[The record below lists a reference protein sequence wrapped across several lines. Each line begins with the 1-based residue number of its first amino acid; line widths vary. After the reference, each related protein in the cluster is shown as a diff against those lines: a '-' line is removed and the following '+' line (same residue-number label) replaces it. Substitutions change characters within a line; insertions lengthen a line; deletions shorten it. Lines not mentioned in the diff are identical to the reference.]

1 MSNFDKFRSAR
12 QVQQN
17 AESSVEQIAVND
29 IVAYDDHPFEI
40 KPDRVQELVE
50 SIRMNGILEPLL
62 VRVHPEQRGKYEC
75 IAGHHRLEAARQ
87 LKLETVP
94 AIIRAMTDTEADLAM
109 VDTNIQRGFSDLK
122 LTEIGRIM
130 KVRWEALKHQGKKIE
145 VETDTQTG
153 LGMNERTARRYIR
166 LTHLIPELAEAV
178 DSKKLPLLSG
188 EALSYLPPAM
198 QYTIAT
204 QVELGSL
211 TKYMAL
217 AYRERY
223 EAGKPFEILMKLPD
237 SVAGSENRELSD
249 TVTGSENRELSDTV
263 TGSENQEPSDIVT
276 RSEPQEPLDTVT
288 RSKDQELSDT
298 VTGSGGQDFII
309 KALRHLGEESVFKN
323 LVLMYQPKKEWIADL
338 KKSHLR
344 YLDDEVGLSCEAAG
358 ISIEDGGERLI
369 TVLTYSQ
376 AYDIISDSIRKG
388 EWLSKKKML
397 ELAKKYWGGE

>member
-1 MSNFDKFRSAR
+1 MSSFDKFRSAR

-17 AESSVEQIAVND
+17 AESSVEQIPVVN

-75 IAGHHRLEAARQ
+75 IAGHHRLEAAR
-87 LKLETVP
+87 
-94 AIIRAMTDTEADLAM
+94 RAMTDTEADLAM

-249 TVTGSENRELSDTV
+249 TVTGSEN
-263 TGSENQEPSDIVT
+263 QEPSDIVT
-276 RSEPQEPLDTVT
+276 RSEPQEPLDTVI

>member
-1 MSNFDKFRSAR
+1 MSSFDKFRSAR

-17 AESSVEQIAVND
+17 AESSVEQIPVVN

-249 TVTGSENRELSDTV
+249 TVTGSEN
-263 TGSENQEPSDIVT
+263 QEPSDIVT
-276 RSEPQEPLDTVT
+276 RSEPQEPLDTVI

>member
-1 MSNFDKFRSAR
+1 MNNFDKFRSAR
-12 QVQQN
+12 QVQQS
-17 AESSVEQIAVND
+17 AESSVEQIPVVN

-40 KPDRVQELVE
+40 KSDRVQELVE

-122 LTEIGRIM
+122 PTEIGRIM

-145 VETDTQTG
+145 VETDNQTG

-198 QYTIAT
+198 QYTIAA
-204 QVELGSL
+204 QVELSGL
-211 TKYMAL
+211 TKDIAL

-237 SVAGSENRELSD
+237 R
-249 TVTGSENRELSDTV
+249 V
-263 TGSENQEPSDIVT
+263 TGSENQEPSDTVTGGEIQEPPVTET
-276 RSEPQEPLDTVT
+276 RSENQEPPDRVTESENQGLPATV
-288 RSKDQELSDT
+288 S
-298 VTGSGGQDFII
+298 GSGNRDFII

-323 LVLMYQPKKEWIADL
+323 LVLMYQPKKEWIAKL

-344 YLDDEVGLSCEAAG
+344 YLDGEVGLYCEAAG
-358 ISIEDGGERLI
+358 ISIEDGDERLV

-376 AYDIISDSIRKG
+376 AYDIISDLIRQR
-388 EWLSKKKML
+388 EWLSKQKML
-397 ELAKKYWGGE
+397 KLAKEYWEEN